1 MFAMTA
7 NVAGLVQSR
16 ANPAARAGIDALG
29 ATALVALVAV
39 VVFAALADARIVSA
53 LAARVTADI
62 GSVRSRVCGCVAT
75 HRDDDA
81 RRGERSIFDCS
92 IANTVVR
99 SRVAEGC
106 VRTVYPCAKAIDR
119 PVGVGVDVDSGGVS
133 GPWSRSVIC
142 FVRVQS
148 PPSWSRFAWHAR
160 GRRRPKGMGE
170 RDIGHVHVIYIWCLV

>member
-62 GSVRSRVCGCVAT
+62 GSVRSRVCGCVAA

-81 RRGERSIFDCS
+81 RRGERSNRLVDRTRAVDRAWLRVVFVLFTHARRRS
-92 IANTVVR
+92 IDRGRGRGCRLGWSVR
-99 SRVAEGC
+99 SLVTIGHLFCARAIPTIVVEIRVARAWTTTSKGDG
-106 VRTVYPCAKAIDR
+106 RT
-119 PVGVGVDVDSGGVS
+119 
-133 GPWSRSVIC
+133 
-142 FVRVQS
+142 
-148 PPSWSRFAWHAR
+148 
-160 GRRRPKGMGE
+160 
-170 RDIGHVHVIYIWCLV
+170 

>member
-81 RRGERSIFDCS
+81 RRGERSIERS

-119 PVGVGVDVDSGGVS
+119 PWAWAWMSTRVECQVPGHD
-133 GPWSRSVIC
+133 RS
-142 FVRVQS
+142 FVFCACN
-148 PPSWSRFAWHAR
+148 PHHR
-160 GRRRPKGMGE
+160 GRDSRGTRVDDDVQRGWAN
-170 RDIGHVHVIYIWCLV
+170 VI

>member
-62 GSVRSRVCGCVAT
+62 GSVRSRVCGCVAA

-81 RRGERSIFDCS
+81 RRGERSIERS

-106 VRTVYPCAKAIDR
+106 VRTVYPCAKATIDR
-119 PVGVGVDVDSGGVS
+119 G
-133 GPWSRSVIC
+133 
-142 FVRVQS
+142 
-148 PPSWSRFAWHAR
+148 R
-160 GRRRPKGMGE
+160 GRGCRLGWSVRSLVT
-170 RDIGHVHVIYIWCLV
+170 IGHLFCARAIPTLVVEIRDARAWTTTSKGDGRT